1 MKKILI
7 TGSTGFLGSRLAY
20 YLKDRYELWLPTH
33 AELNVSREEEC
44 RMVSTSILVSVK
56 SRRMEDLFK
65 NIQDTLKDVNL
76 EAELRSMADRIKG
89 PATGRGIF
97 L

>member
-1 MKKILI
+1 
-7 TGSTGFLGSRLAY
+7 
-20 YLKDRYELWLPTH
+20 
-33 AELNVSREEEC
+33 
-44 RMVSTSILVSVK
+44 
-56 SRRMEDLFK
+56 MEDLFK
-65 NIQDTLKDVNL
+65 NIQDTLKAVNL